1 MNSQSILIRGSL
13 ALLGA
18 ILFIAGLLT
27 FWLPIPIGI
36 PLMLVGMP
44 LLFRNSP
51 LARFGFIKL
60 ARRYRPMRSVVN
72 RFRKNKP

>member
-1 MNSQSILIRGSL
+1 MNAQSSLVRSTL

-18 ILFIAGLLT
+18 LLFITGLLT

-36 PLMLVGMP
+36 PLMLIGMP
-44 LLFRNSP
+44 LLFRYSP

-60 ARRYRPMRSVVN
+60 ARRYPPMR
-72 RFRKNKP
+72 RLIKRCCNKPQ